1 MSWEMA
7 EVYGAITDQIL
18 INLAKY
24 FPYYKAGNVP
34 KSAFTYQAAMLAQ
47 MGQVN
52 RETVQ
57 IIRNGLKGADK
68 ALNGILEQ
76 AIIDSVKKAEK
87 PLWKAVQKG
96 IYMPPQ
102 TPVLSPNQYRAFQLY
117 YKQAADK
124 LNMVNTVMLEST
136 QQAYRN
142 TVADIANRVQ
152 VTQTALDIG
161 AGETITG
168 VSTWNQAVKHS
179 IDRMKDGGI
188 TGFIDHGGHRWSAEA
203 YTAMDI
209 RTTVAN
215 TARAAV
221 WETNQNFG
229 NDLYSV
235 SYHNG
240 ARPLCYPWQN
250 KVISSMN
257 NARVV
262 TDLDGNEIQVYAQS
276 DTSYGQPAG
285 LFGINCKHYPTPFI
299 PGVSV
304 IEGEPQSEEQN
315 AKTYAESQQQR
326 ALERKIREE
335 KRDLLM
341 EKARGADKETLD
353 ALRAKVRQT
362 DDELD
367 AFCEETGRTRRQNRE
382 GVYTQ
387 RDFPDASTYD
397 VTQFTSEQKDR
408 IDKYYR
414 EGGAQKE
421 FTAGTMTPNTPVE
434 PGTPMPA
441 PPNMPPATDTNI
453 DESQRQ
459 PLTTNDLSQKPKRP
473 SKEDFATYEDYDLA
487 YDKYKAE
494 RDEWKARKQELID
507 NWVAKDREINTH
519 DDFLNFAKQKGIR
532 VDEDFVKNVDPK
544 VLDDLAKVDEEMLA
558 RFPEVKI
565 RQDQLYPWGHSFENT
580 AEYLME
586 GSRGINLGGSFKDVR
601 MAYDTVVDQQV
612 SGFLVKGDGTIKT
625 VMRHEYGHNV
635 DSYIRDKF
643 STIDAD
649 YSWKVSGKTERRF
662 SALRQYEKEIADLAT
677 RYGSEYSLTNVGE
690 AFAEGF
696 AEYTSNPNSEY
707 GKAFGEFFE
716 NWYRMSPID

>member
-1 MSWEMA
+1 MNPAFLDSMSWEMA

-57 IIRNGLKGADK
+57 IIRNGLKDANS
-68 ALNGILEQ
+68 ALGDILEQ
-76 AIIDSVKKAEK
+76 TIIESVKKAEK

-102 TPVLSPNQYRAFQLY
+102 TPVLAPNQYRAFQIY
-117 YKQAADK
+117 YKQAAEK
-124 LNMVNTVMLEST
+124 LNLVNTVMLEST

-209 RTTVAN
+209 RTTVYN
-215 TARAAV
+215 TSRAAV

-229 NDLYSV
+229 NDLYLV

-257 NARVV
+257 NARIV

-304 IEGEPQSEEQN
+304 IDGEPQSEEEN

-367 AFCEETGRTRRQNRE
+367 AFCEETGRARRQNRE

-387 RDFPDASTYD
+387 REFPSKDTYD
-397 VTQFTSEQKDR
+397 VTQFEHEQKDR
-408 IDKYYR
+408 IEKYYR
-414 EGGAQKE
+414 DGGAQQE

-434 PGTPMPA
+434 SFAESLNTP
-441 PPNMPPATDTNI
+441 
-453 DESQRQ
+453 
-459 PLTTNDLSQKPKRP
+459 LSPY
-473 SKEDFATYEDYDLA
+473 SHDA
-487 YDKYKAE
+487 
-494 RDEWKARKQELID
+494 RDW
-507 NWVAKDREINTH
+507 
-519 DDFLNFAKQKGIR
+519 
-532 VDEDFVKNVDPK
+532 
-544 VLDDLAKVDEEMLA
+544 
-558 RFPEVKI
+558 
-565 RQDQLYPWGHSFENT
+565 
-580 AEYLME
+580 
-586 GSRGINLGGSFKDVR
+586 
-601 MAYDTVVDQQV
+601 
-612 SGFLVKGDGTIKT
+612 
-625 VMRHEYGHNV
+625 
-635 DSYIRDKF
+635 DKF
-643 STIDAD
+643 LEETIT
-649 YSWKVSGKTERRF
+649 YKGER
-662 SALRQYEKEIADLAT
+662 
-677 RYGSEYSLTNVGE
+677 TNYIE
-690 AFAEGF
+690 DI
-696 AEYTSNPNSEY
+696 Y
-707 GKAFGEFFE
+707 GKAEVHFRNAPMSYGGEEFAGGQKIDNAVARMFEKTPLLDDDKLILCDYKDAWQYLPNGKNDRRYYEDSPPIAQVFKNKGQTVIAFDRSYMNGTLTDSLAERERMIFEGKVLPTVFPVESPETVVMHEWGHTVYDYYSRALCYSDKDAQGLFDWWQSLSKEEIQNGISDYAATNFGEFIAECHAEMQTRNPRPLAVKCFDFME
-716 NWYRMSPID
+716 RIISKGYK